1 MDLTLRPM
9 SISQILD
16 RTFQLY
22 RSNFVLFAGLAAF
35 PPAMVLIAQLLVI
48 VGGALFAKVAGSVAA
63 IVSLVLG
70 GAVLLVLY
78 LVGAALATGATVYAV
93 SRVHLGS
100 SVTIMES
107 YRAVGQLV
115 LRIIGIITLVSLMF
129 AGAVMAGYL
138 VLLVPTFGLAM
149 IVGSGA
155 RSPLFAIAAGLIG
168 FGAIVAAIVWG
179 IRIYC
184 RYSLAVPA
192 CVVERLPVMVCLRRS
207 KFLSQKFLLQIFL
220 IYLLLAILGAAL
232 GAALSIPNY
241 IELAVTRL
249 QPTLPFQ
256 IWSIVASFLAG
267 TLAGPIGT
275 IAISLVYY
283 DQRVRREAFDLQL
296 MMEAMGQ
303 SAPLQAIAPPP
314 VVG

>member
-1 MDLTLRPM
+1 M
-9 SISQILD
+9 STSQILD

-22 RSNFVLFAGLAAF
+22 RSNFVLFAGIAIL
-35 PPAMVLIAQLLVI
+35 PPAMILIAQLVGLSSGARVARMFRSPATI
-48 VGGALFAKVAGSVAA
+48 VT
-63 IVSLVLG
+63 LVLG
-70 GAVLLVLY
+70 GAVLVVVY
-78 LVGAALATGATVYAV
+78 LVGTALATGATVHAV

-100 SVTIMES
+100 PMTIMES
-107 YRAVGQLV
+107 YRAVRRLV
-115 LRIIGIITLVSLMF
+115 LRIIEIIIVVFFMVV
-129 AGAVMAGYL
+129 GAVLAGYL
-138 VLLVPTFGLAM
+138 ALVVLRLIIGGVGRSSAVIVISSAVLELA
-149 IVGSGA
+149 A
-155 RSPLFAIAAGLIG
+155 L
-168 FGAIVAAIVWG
+168 VAAIVWG

-192 CVVERLPVMVCLRRS
+192 CVVEKLPAIICIRRS
-207 KFLSQKFLLQIFL
+207 KLLTQKSLFPIFL

-241 IELAVTRL
+241 IEFAITRS

-256 IWSIVASFLAG
+256 VWSIIANFFAG

-296 MMEAMGQ
+296 MMDAMGQ
-303 SAPLQAIAPPP
+303 PVLAQASSAPP
-314 VVG
+314 VIG